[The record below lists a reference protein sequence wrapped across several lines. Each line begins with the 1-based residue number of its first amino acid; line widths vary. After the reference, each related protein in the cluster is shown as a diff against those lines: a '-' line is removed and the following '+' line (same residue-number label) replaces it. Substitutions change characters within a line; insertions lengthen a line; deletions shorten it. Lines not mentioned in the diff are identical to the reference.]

1 MSKAWRR
8 KLRKTLYFQYFKF
21 QKGQNSR
28 KNWQE
33 FMTLKL
39 DRIFIRRN
47 WHAKFQLNMS
57 KHVGEKCGKLT
68 DRRRPGWRPGRTDRR
83 TSPYHNTRRLK
94 TVFNKSP
101 KGHWSL
107 TWVQWALLLKVRFLS
122 KWLITQK
129 AWLPILFLKSVR
141 KQTIAIFQF
150 RIRRCIQFVAVAF
163 ISEEEVFWRRGPSL
177 TYFALPWIHLWA
189 DLAEKPKPMCKA
201 MITSSLPS
209 LVNIH

>member
-141 KQTIAIFQF
+141 KANNRDISIQDTTMHSVCCC
-150 RIRRCIQFVAVAF
+150 CIH
-163 ISEEEVFWRRGPSL
+163 IWRRSLLEKGPLIDLFCAALDPSL
-177 TYFALPWIHLWA
+177 GGSGR
-189 DLAEKPKPMCKA
+189 KA
-201 MITSSLPS
+201 
-209 LVNIH
+209 